1 MIDDD
6 LPPVYGAVQPVH
18 RNRQPIVPSAQTLPS
33 QEEFPALP
41 AASQPPPRPI
51 LNIPKKVSM
60 KRSCPCGRNSKT
72 VLVPEGTQ
80 PAPLECDAE
89 CERAQ
94 RRARLAEAFNIDTAT
109 YAGAFDVQFSAD
121 LITWARNRPNDVEQI
136 EDRLQRH
143 VRLRDVQ
150 RFTLDGLPRDTKKLV
165 VCLAESYGAVGRVIH
180 TSNAV
185 EVLLTPRS
193 CLPAKRLAHVA
204 GKMSE
209 EDYNDLLKESLKQ
222 TLFLEDIQKSV
233 NIRRYLISWDGDYE
247 MEFLSKTVAR
257 LKFRTPQAFKSACDA
272 LGGGVRDAFR
282 VRQPLSDIQRQKE
295 TAALPGD
302 DPAAVK
308 GRLVNPKSTVRSAKG
323 EEGEQLILRNPF
335 QVLSRL

>member
-18 RNRQPIVPSAQTLPS
+18 RNRQPTMPSAQTLPS

-41 AASQPPPRPI
+41 AASVPPPRPI

-72 VLVPEGTQ
+72 VLVREGTR
-80 PAPLECDAE
+80 PEALECDAE

-94 RRARLAEAFNIDTAT
+94 HRARLAEAFNINTAT

-121 LITWARNRPNDVEQI
+121 LITWARNQPNDVQRL

-143 VRLRDVQ
+143 VRLKDVQ
-150 RFTLDGLPRDTKKLV
+150 RFTLDGVPRDTKKLV
-165 VCLAESYGAVGRVIH
+165 VCLAESYGAVGRMIH

-185 EVLLTPRS
+185 EVILTSRS

-204 GKMSE
+204 SNMSE
-209 EDYNDLLKESLKQ
+209 GDYNDLLRESLKN

-233 NIRRYLISWDGDYE
+233 NIRRYLVSWDGDYE
-247 MEFLSKTVAR
+247 MDFLSKTVAR
-257 LKFRTPQAFKSACDA
+257 LKFRTPRAFKSACDA
-272 LGGGVRDAFR
+272 LGGGVRDVFR
-282 VRQPLSDIQRQKE
+282 VRQPLSEVDRPE
-295 TAALPGD
+295 EAAALPGD
-302 DPAAVK
+302 EQAAVE
-308 GRLVNPKSTVRSAKG
+308 GRVVNPKPSVRSAK
-323 EEGEQLILRNPF
+323 EEGGEQLVLENPF